1 MVDGM
6 SDMGTTELGAA
17 STPEQARAAFR
28 DGLVRSTCGIAQG
41 YAQANLM
48 ILPKEQAFDFLL
60 FAQRNPKPCPLLEV
74 MEPGVPVRHITAGR
88 NVPMYDTSIECRSAG
103 AFHSTM
109 VVSMRG
115 MRCVLRRLRQKE
127 CCGGGTLRQRNDGK
141 ATEGMET
148 MAVQET
154 DGRQTAMRIDM
165 NSDMGESFGRW
176 TLGDD
181 EALLDVVSSAN
192 VACGFHAGDP
202 SVMLRTLSYAA
213 SRGVMVGAHV
223 AYRDLAGFGRR
234 YVDESPDELKADVM
248 YQIVEYGGLD
258 GVHMTN
264 VATVDGLE
272 PDRYFKQV
280 GQLTDCARS

>member
-28 DGLVRSTCGIAQG
+28 DGLVRPTCGIAQG

-74 MEPGVPVRHITAGR
+74 MESGVPVRHITAGR

-115 MRCVLRRLRQKE
+115 IPSTQVADACRISGYYPSVHGAPVCV
-127 CCGGGTLRQRNDGK
+127 
-141 ATEGMET
+141 
-148 MAVQET
+148 
-154 DGRQTAMRIDM
+154 
-165 NSDMGESFGRW
+165 
-176 TLGDD
+176 
-181 EALLDVVSSAN
+181 
-192 VACGFHAGDP
+192 GDP
-202 SVMLRTLSYAA
+202 SAIGIDDIMHPDYGDAPVLEPGDVPVFWACGVTPQAAVMA
-213 SRGVMVGAHV
+213 SKPEFAITHAPGHMFITSK
-223 AYRDLAGFGRR
+223 RDL
-234 YVDESPDELKADVM
+234 
-248 YQIVEYGGLD
+248 EYM
-258 GVHMTN
+258 V
-264 VATVDGLE
+264 
-272 PDRYFKQV
+272 
-280 GQLTDCARS
+280 